1 MYQCMVA
8 TIVEEHAYMQ
18 ADNNRM
24 PYIFSM
30 DLFLCFSALSLYIYL
45 YIEREVGLTTQM
57 ARFVAPAVAG
67 A

>member
-24 PYIFSM
+24 PYIFCATMDLSM
-30 DLFLCFSALSLYIYL
+30 DLFLCFSAQ
-45 YIEREVGLTTQM
+45 VGLTTQM
-57 ARFVAPAVAG
+57 ARFVAPAVAE
-67 A
+67 AYN